1 MNQISKQPTCDISE
15 TDTELFCFAFEKV
28 DSKLTLSETGGRG
41 ASFAYKLAH
50 VSSCSLIRCNTAGEI
65 VHVTRAEI

>member
-28 DSKLTLSETGGRG
+28 DSKLTLSETGG
-41 ASFAYKLAH
+41 ASFAYKLAPI
-50 VSSCSLIRCNTAGEI
+50 SSCSLIRCITAGDI
-65 VHVTRAEI
+65 VHITRAEI